1 MASWS
6 DIEPEEIPVTV
17 SRGSDRLQKRPGF
30 SLELSSREDDFKLV
44 YLKRCFN
51 SCDKDKDGCIDS
63 KELRKLC
70 VMLEMPQFASGES
83 ATALFKALDVNSRGK
98 IAFKDFLRYKDI
110 YLKSALASADKV
122 IGTPEQ
128 TGSLSP
134 SSSVTTSSY
143 QEGVMSMDSEI
154 EIGHTSFESPL
165 HEARP
170 FPHRTDLTLTRLQE
184 TSDSSESPDKLET
197 SGKLEKR
204 HIRPNSAGL
213 ASGGTSRR
221 PSSAEVK
228 NPGLYQFVSLQCFQV
243 TESVFKEYF

>member
-6 DIEPEEIPVTV
+6 DIEPEEIPVAI
-17 SRGSDRLQKRPGF
+17 SRESDRVQKRSGF

-44 YLKRCFN
+44 HLKRCFN

-110 YLKSALASADKV
+110 YLKSALANADK
-122 IGTPEQ
+122 ILGTPEQ

-154 EIGHTSFESPL
+154 DIGHTSFESPL
-165 HEARP
+165 HEARS
-170 FPHRTDLTLTRLQE
+170 FPHRTDLVRLQE
-184 TSDSSESPDKLET
+184 ASDSSGSPDKLEIG
-197 SGKLEKR
+197 GKLEKR
-204 HIRPNSAGL
+204 RIRPSSAGL
-213 ASGGTSRR
+213 SCGGTSRKVSR
-221 PSSAEVK
+221 PSSAELK
-228 NPGLYQFVSLQCFQV
+228 NPGLYHFIVSM
-243 TESVFKEYF
+243 